1 MSFLYEHGEGVSPWT
16 ARRCDYGNY
25 QIEDTFQT
33 SPTTAV
39 CTWSYPPFGAFT
51 QADGV
56 GLPTGDG
63 GEQYEVRGDGGSGA
77 AVFINCTLDG
87 SSPAVQQF
95 GSDWLLFRTDAD
107 SAGWKETQSPT
118 GKFTR
123 YIRMPVTF
131 PYLGTVETIVSEHYS
146 GPNAALSP
154 EMERIFFVKGLGRVC
169 WQAWKRTG
177 SPVSPDR
184 APDFGW
190 NTLTAEWVL
199 TDTRLCVVPITTAPV
214 NGAILWKP

>member
-1 MSFLYEHGEGVSPWT
+1 MRGVSDTWSQ
-16 ARRCDYGNY
+16 RRCDYGNY

-51 QADGV
+51 QADG
-56 GLPTGDG
+56 DG
-63 GEQYEVRGDGGSGA
+63 GEQYEARSNG
-77 AVFINCTLDG
+77 VFINCTLDG
-87 SSPAVQQF
+87 SNPAVQQF
-95 GSDWLLFRTDAD
+95 GSDWLLFKTDAE
-107 SAGWKETQSPT
+107 SAWKEALSPT

-146 GPNAALSP
+146 GLTSEIADQ
-154 EMERIFFVKGLGRVC
+154 MERIFFVKGLGRVC

-177 SPVSPDR
+177 SPVAPDR

-190 NTLTAEWVL
+190 NSLDAGWVL

>member
-1 MSFLYEHGEGVSPWT
+1 MSFLSERGVSDTWSQ
-16 ARRCDYGNY
+16 RRCDYGNY

-51 QADGV
+51 QADG
-56 GLPTGDG
+56 DG
-63 GEQYEVRGDGGSGA
+63 GEQYEARSNG
-77 AVFINCTLDG
+77 VFINCTLDG
-87 SSPAVQQF
+87 SNPAVQQF
-95 GSDWLLFRTDAD
+95 GSDWLLFKTDAE
-107 SAGWKETQSPT
+107 SAWKEALSPT

-123 YIRMPVTF
+123 YIRTAVTF
-131 PYLGTVETIVSEHYS
+131 PHLGTVETIVSEHYS
-146 GPNAALSP
+146 GLTSEIADQ
-154 EMERIFFVKGLGRVC
+154 MERIFFVKGLGRVC

-177 SPVSPDR
+177 SPVAPDR

-190 NTLTAEWVL
+190 NSLPGWVL